1 MLNSLLVSVLRI
13 TGIWKYARYR
23 REVADI
29 AVDDAEQRSDGR
41 LVRRDAVEVAH
52 SFWSI
57 LDISNCDIRQ
67 RSK

>member
-52 SFWSI
+52 YPNAH
-57 LDISNCDIRQ
+57 ISCANTLN
-67 RSK
+67 